1 MRFKDSIVPYVVS
14 QTTSCQL
21 ISMKPTSISWV
32 LAAHEPEPLARF
44 YAAAFGTVAERGFS
58 QQHWRVQLADGGCL
72 EIYRPSRSR
81 PFPER
86 GRALAPCLRLPA
98 CQHPL
103 EQLEGCLPEL
113 IASGASVQQPPR
125 LEPFGAEAWLED
137 PEQNPLLVVSP
148 SV

>member
-1 MRFKDSIVPYVVS
+1 MRFKGPILPHVVS
-14 QTTSCQL
+14 QRTSCQR
-21 ISMKPTSISWV
+21 ISMKPSSITWV
-32 LAAHEPEPLARF
+32 LAARDPESLAWF
-44 YAAAFGTVAERGFS
+44 YAGAFGTTADRGLS
-58 QQHWRVQLADGGCL
+58 QQHWRVPLADGGCL

-86 GRALAPCLRLPA
+86 GRTLAPCLKLSA
-98 CQHPL
+98 CEHPL
-103 EQLEGCLPEL
+103 EQLEACLPEL

-137 PEQNPLLVVSP
+137 PEENPLLVVVP